1 MLNSMIHC
9 GYQMK
14 KKRHVRITI
23 TERFNPL
30 QNIPYLKKTNA
41 PFKISYTANYN
52 KIDDT
57 DEAFSKRA

>member
-1 MLNSMIHC
+1 MIHC

-41 PFKISYTANYN
+41 PFEISYTANYN
-52 KIDDT
+52 KIRD
-57 DEAFSKRA
+57 